1 MSHDL
6 SHVRFQGVEPS
17 ARTVRGCPRAAI
29 RVVPGPGDAQV
40 PRGQLGPLCRRVL
53 EHEGLDPAAYRAP
66 TLQRRVA
73 ACLRA
78 LKVHSE
84 QEALALLEATPGL
97 WEAASDALLI
107 GVTTFFRDPA
117 VFGVIESVVLP
128 DLARRDRIRAW
139 SAGCSTGAELFSL
152 AILLD
157 QAGLLERAEL
167 LGTDCRPTAVKHAES
182 GRLWPADAAEIDPA
196 TRARYVETRGGELRM
211 ARSLTSRM
219 RWKAANLLAAVEEGP
234 WDIVLWRNAAMYLH
248 GGASDATYGRITA
261 AIRPGGYL
269 VVGKAERPPANL
281 PLSAVGRSIY
291 RKRGV

>member
-6 SHVRFQGVEPS
+6 SHVRFHGVEPRG
-17 ARTVRGCPRAAI
+17 RTLGLRPRVAVR
-29 RVVPGPGDAQV
+29 VPPAPVDPV
-40 PRGQLGPLCRRVL
+40 PRGELGPLCRRVL
-53 EHEGLDPAAYRAP
+53 EHEGLDPAAYRAS

-84 QEALALLEATPGL
+84 QEALALLEANPGL
-97 WEAASDALLI
+97 WEAAADSLLI
-107 GVTTFFRDPA
+107 GVTAFFRDPT
-117 VFGVIESVVLP
+117 VFGVLESVVLP

-157 QAGLLERAEL
+157 QAGLLDRSEL
-167 LGTDCRPTAVKHAES
+167 LGTDCRPSAVKQAES
-182 GRLWPADAAEIDPA
+182 GRLWPADAGEIDPA
-196 TRARYVETRGGELRM
+196 IRARYVETRGGELRVV
-211 ARSLTSRM
+211 RSLTSRI
-219 RWKAANLLAAVEEGP
+219 RWKAANLLAIVEDGP

-248 GGASDATYGRITA
+248 ERASEATYGRISA
-261 AIRPGGYL
+261 ALRSGGYL

-281 PLSAVGRSIY
+281 PLSAVARSIY
-291 RKRGV
+291 QKGGA